1 MGAAVKDVREVL
13 EEVDPMQS
21 AGTGQGVED
30 GTALRPGMAAEEQG
44 VLPGEGDI
52 AVDALNEVIVPGV
65 VATRGDGF
73 NAIPLVQEVVHGS
86 AHLRFGRIPVRLC
99 LHPEKGRFQFSE
111 YRRGIF
117 LPPSQ
122 VVFHGPT
129 VLSYPVQMFLFV

>member
-1 MGAAVKDVREVL
+1 MGNWAQRLRTSVRYIL

-65 VATRGDGF
+65 VAPRGDGF

-86 AHLRFGRIPVRLC
+86 A
-99 LHPEKGRFQFSE
+99 Q
-111 YRRGIF
+111 
-117 LPPSQ
+117 
-122 VVFHGPT
+122 
-129 VLSYPVQMFLFV
+129 